1 MIIFIIIEP
10 FDHTYNFL
18 INCLLIKMSDTFVR
32 IQGVVWYLVY
42 SDIKER
48 KTATH
53 YIRYGGTTEYLM
65 KFLKQLFDYQNC
77 WL

>member
-53 YIRYGGTTEYLM
+53 YIR
-65 KFLKQLFDYQNC
+65 
-77 WL
+77 